1 MKRYS
6 FKGMVAERIDILGL
20 PVDDVDMDEAIER
33 IAGFIQS
40 GKMHQVVTADAS
52 MVVTASMDSEF
63 LSIAKAASMVTSDGA
78 GILWASRKLGLGIK
92 NKCSGVDLAERLIAE
107 SVTRPWR
114 IFFFGAAPGVAA
126 LAASEMEKRYPGCKI
141 VGTRDGFFDASSGA
155 SVAMEIAATK
165 PDIVLVALGIP
176 KQEKWIAAS
185 GNLTG
190 AKVCI
195 GVGGTLD
202 VFSGTVQRAPIWMQK
217 RGLEWFYRLTSD
229 PRQLRNRIN
238 KQKLLPKFVGMV
250 LRASR

>member
-1 MKRYS
+1 MAAK
-6 FKGMVAERIDILGL
+6 RIDILGL
-20 PVDDVDMDEAIER
+20 PVDDVDMDTAIER

-40 GKMHQVVTADAS
+40 DTMHQVVTADAS
-52 MVVTASMDSEF
+52 MVVTASMDAEF
-63 LSIAKAASMVTSDGA
+63 LKVAKAAAMVTSDGA
-78 GILWASRKLGLGIK
+78 GILWASRKLGLGIR
-92 NKCSGVDLAERLIAE
+92 NKCSGVDLAERLVAE
-107 SVTRPWR
+107 SVKRGWR

-126 LAASEMEKRYPGCKI
+126 LAATEMQKRYPGCNVI
-141 VGTRDGFFDASSGA
+141 GTRDGFFDVSAA
-155 SVAMEIAATK
+155 AAVATEIAVSK

-176 KQEKWIAAS
+176 KQEKWIATH

-202 VFSGTVQRAPIWMQK
+202 VFSGTVQRAPVWMQK

-250 LRASR
+250 LKASR

>member
-1 MKRYS
+1 
-6 FKGMVAERIDILGL
+6 MVAERIDILGL
-20 PVDDVDMDEAIER
+20 SVDDVDMDTAVER
-33 IAGFIQS
+33 IAGFVQTKS
-40 GKMHQVVTADAS
+40 MHQVVTADAS
-52 MVVTASMDSEF
+52 MVVTASIDSEF
-63 LSIAKAASMVTSDGA
+63 LSITKAASMVTSDGA

-92 NKCSGVDLAERLIAE
+92 NKCSGVDLAERLVAE
-107 SVTRPWR
+107 SSSRKWH

-126 LAASEMEKRYPGCKI
+126 KAATEMKSRYPGCNI
-141 VGTRDGFFDASSGA
+141 VGTRDGFFDAEASA
-155 SVAMEIAATK
+155 SVAAEIAACE

-176 KQEKWIAAS
+176 KQEKWIFQY

-202 VFSGTVQRAPIWMQK
+202 VFSGTVQRAPVWMQK

-229 PRQLRNRIN
+229 PRQIRNRIQ

-250 LRASR
+250 LKASR

>member
-1 MKRYS
+1 MS
-6 FKGMVAERIDILGL
+6 AERINVLGL
-20 PVDDVDMDEAIER
+20 PVDDIDMDTAVER

-40 GKMHQVVTADAS
+40 EGMHQVVTADAS
-52 MVVTASMDSEF
+52 MVVTASMDEGF
-63 LSIAKAASMVTSDGA
+63 LAVAKSAAMVTSDGA

-92 NKCSGVDLAERLIAE
+92 NKCSGVDLAERLVSE
-107 SVTRPWR
+107 SVAREWR

-126 LAASEMEKRYPGCKI
+126 LAASKMEKRYPGCKI
-141 VGTRDGFFDASSGA
+141 VGTRDGFFEATVSA
-155 SVAMEIAATK
+155 TVAAQIAESN
-165 PDIVLVALGIP
+165 PDILLVALGIP
-176 KQEKWIAAS
+176 KQEKWIAAF

-202 VFSGTVQRAPIWMQK
+202 VFSGTVQRAPVWMQK